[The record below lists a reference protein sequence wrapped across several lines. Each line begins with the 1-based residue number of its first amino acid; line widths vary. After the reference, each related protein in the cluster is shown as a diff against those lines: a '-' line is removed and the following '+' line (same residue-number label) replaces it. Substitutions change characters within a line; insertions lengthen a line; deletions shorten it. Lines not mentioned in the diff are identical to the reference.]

1 MKHLIGGQ
9 AVIEGVMIRGG
20 DYYAVS
26 VRRNDGIIETL
37 DKRINNGSFIKFI
50 KKIPFIRGLYVLF
63 ETLKIGIET
72 LNYSANAASA
82 ENEKISGKELF
93 FSMIIAFGAAIIF
106 FVILPYYITLQFDI
120 KNSFVFN
127 LVDGLIK
134 IIFLTAYIFGISF
147 FKDIKRVFQYHG
159 AEHKVVNAYEKGEEI
174 NIDNVKKYK
183 TLHLRC
189 GTNFLFLV
197 LFISIF
203 FFVMIPDEYATL
215 VKIALRI
222 GLIPIIAGTAYEII
236 RLFNKF
242 PDNVLLKTL
251 VFPGLML
258 QYITTGEPDDSQL
271 EVAMRSASR
280 ILDILNNEEK
290 K

>member
-106 FVILPYYITLQFDI
+106 FVILPYYITL
-120 KNSFVFN
+120 
-127 LVDGLIK
+127 
-134 IIFLTAYIFGISF
+134 
-147 FKDIKRVFQYHG
+147 
-159 AEHKVVNAYEKGEEI
+159 
-174 NIDNVKKYK
+174 
-183 TLHLRC
+183 
-189 GTNFLFLV
+189 
-197 LFISIF
+197 
-203 FFVMIPDEYATL
+203 
-215 VKIALRI
+215 
-222 GLIPIIAGTAYEII
+222 
-236 RLFNKF
+236 
-242 PDNVLLKTL
+242 
-251 VFPGLML
+251 
-258 QYITTGEPDDSQL
+258 
-271 EVAMRSASR
+271 
-280 ILDILNNEEK
+280 
-290 K
+290 